1 MTIKNYRTL
10 KEVSNDLNEEEHTIR
25 FWISRFKEIPLN
37 QFGDYQ
43 KRKFFSNQDFENLRK
58 IKILLKDN
66 KYTIEGAIKSLSNK
80 NSINNSKSIMVNRL
94 KTVSKNIKN
103 LINP

>member
-1 MTIKNYRTL
+1 
-10 KEVSNDLNEEEHTIR
+10 
-25 FWISRFKEIPLN
+25 
-37 QFGDYQ
+37 
-43 KRKFFSNQDFENLRK
+43 K